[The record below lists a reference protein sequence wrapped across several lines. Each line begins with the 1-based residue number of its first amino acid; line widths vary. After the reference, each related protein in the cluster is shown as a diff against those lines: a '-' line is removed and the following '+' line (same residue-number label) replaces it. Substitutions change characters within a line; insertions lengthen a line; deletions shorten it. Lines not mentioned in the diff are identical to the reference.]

1 MNVFEEYVPEWGWL
15 CVAAAEGGYPLISS
29 RADERRYKTVLYKKA
44 EIEMAKITDYTCKN
58 GTVVTVIKGTDMIGA
73 RRVVNAA
80 NASFAKSLT
89 SYPKDLAKVSIN
101 EPHPLEQASF
111 NKIS

>member
-1 MNVFEEYVPEWGWL
+1 MITEYDKP
-15 CVAAAEGGYPLISS
+15 ALISS
-29 RADERRYKTVLYKKA
+29 TFAPSFWACFTFEFINTVQRLPKS
-44 EIEMAKITDYTCKN
+44 
-58 GTVVTVIKGTDMIGA
+58 IG
-73 RRVVNAA
+73 VFDS